1 VARTLPRRVIIALVG
16 VLAVAV
22 ALPPVAGAV
31 LSGKNGRILF
41 ISGRLSND
49 GDDSQSKLFL
59 RKVTS
64 TQGAGGPATGPL
76 EGTAGQHRHPTW
88 SPDRTMIAY
97 ARGGG
102 SCNPACDIF
111 VLDLTT
117 PGATPQNITNT
128 PTVTE
133 DRPAWSPDGTRIAYE
148 STSTNQVDIIVD
160 SDPLAAGGTVNLTD
174 SASVIEGKP
183 AWSPDSQTIYYSVGN
198 VNVAPNGNNN
208 DVKIFQEPADNSG
221 TPTQVVHISGAH
233 TFQPSISPDG
243 TSICYTL
250 SPSQGL
256 NASASILVA
265 PLTSASSGTVLATGD
280 GGNYN
285 CTWSPDGTKIAYV
298 RGVFT
303 SGALVMEESDNS
315 SPVAIE
321 LEDDAGNFDG
331 NPDWAPDARPICPD
345 FTVITSRNEPVTIP
359 LECMDTG
366 PDYEQTPVREGI
378 ANEGNPTNGTL
389 GQVETGDPSLVTY
402 TPNQGFTGT
411 DTVKFIG
418 FDDFGFGTDLGTVT
432 IQVLEPDSPV
442 LPPGAGGGRV
452 PTCAGALATII
463 GTAGSDALLAGT
475 PNADVIVGLGG
486 DDEIS
491 GGDGSDRIC
500 GKRGDD
506 ALKGGRGHDRLIAGS
521 GNDRALGNG
530 GRDRLKGNGGRDRL
544 RGGSGRDRL
553 RGASRADRL
562 FGGRGAD
569 RLFGGRGRDRLF
581 GGPGPDRLRGGPRRD
596 RLRGGPGLDSV
607 RQ

>member
-1 VARTLPRRVIIALVG
+1 M
-16 VLAVAV
+16 LAVAV
-22 ALPPVAGAV
+22 ALPPLAGAV

-41 ISGRLSND
+41 VSGRLGPD

-59 RKVTS
+59 RPVTS
-64 TQGAGGPATGPL
+64 STGAGGPATGPL
-76 EGTAGQHRHPTW
+76 DSTAGQHRHPTW
-88 SPDRTMIAY
+88 SPDRTMVAY

-148 STSTNQVDIIVD
+148 SLSNNQVDIIVD
-160 SDPLAAGGTVNLTD
+160 SDPLAAGGTSNLTD
-174 SASVIEGKP
+174 SASVTEGKP
-183 AWSPDSQTIYYSVGN
+183 AWSPDSATLYYSVGN
-198 VNVAPNGNNN
+198 VNVPPNGNTN

-250 SPSQGL
+250 GTTAGL

-265 PLTSASSGTVLATGD
+265 PLASASSGTVLATGD

-303 SGALVMEESDNS
+303 SGALVMEEADNS
-315 SPVAIE
+315 SPSAIE

-331 NPDWAPDARPICPD
+331 NPDWAPDGRPTCPD
-345 FTVITSRNEPVTIP
+345 FTVITRRNEPVTIP
-359 LECMDTG
+359 LECIDTG
-366 PDYEQTPVREGI
+366 PDYERTPVREGI
-378 ANEGNPTNGTL
+378 ANDGNPTNGTL

-402 TPNQGFTGT
+402 TPDQGFTGT
-411 DTVKFIG
+411 DSIKFIG
-418 FDDFGFGTDLGTVT
+418 FDDFGFGTEVGSVT

-442 LPPGAGGGRV
+442 LPPAAGGGRV
-452 PTCAGALATII
+452 PTCAGEIATII
-463 GTAGSDALLAGT
+463 GTAGSDPLLVGT

-491 GGDGSDRIC
+491 GDGGSDRIC
-500 GKRGDD
+500 GSGGDD
-506 ALKGGRGHDRLIAGS
+506 ELGGRRGNDRLIGGS
-521 GNDRALGNG
+521 GKDRLLGNG
-530 GRDRLKGNGGRDRL
+530 GRDRLKGKGGRDRLKGNRGGDRLKGNRGRDRL
-544 RGGSGRDRL
+544 RGGAGRDRL
-553 RGASRADRL
+553 RGAARADRL

-569 RLFGGRGRDRLF
+569 RML
-581 GGPGPDRLRGGPRRD
+581 GGPGRDLLRGGPGRD
-596 RLRGGPGLDSV
+596 LLRGGPGLDSV